1 MKEKSSFPHTIPT
14 WLQQPGRLGNVYA
27 FGMGFA
33 RILSCPE
40 RPITQIMLSYKTFRN
55 DETSEWVVFIHG
67 AGGSS
72 AVWFKQLRDF
82 RERYNILLVD
92 LRGHGRSST
101 YHGSGERYTLAS
113 ISQDVIDV
121 LAYENIPSAH
131 FVGVSLGTILIRQIV
146 DMAPDRVDSVI
157 YAGAVAGF
165 TWSARSLISL
175 GQTLRFLVPFRA
187 LYGTFAWIIMP
198 GRKAAEARRVF
209 RREARQVAPDEFHR
223 WIQLIPEVR
232 RRLGQ
237 WSASVS
243 ECRTLYL
250 MGGKDFMFL
259 PPARRMAQQSRNAFL
274 EVIEGVGHVCNIE
287 RPDLFNRM
295 ALAFL
300 SGHQT
305 EPQAALISPA

>member
-1 MKEKSSFPHTIPT
+1 
-14 WLQQPGRLGNVYA
+14 
-27 FGMGFA
+27 
-33 RILSCPE
+33 
-40 RPITQIMLSYKTFRN
+40 MLSYKTFRN
-55 DETSEWVVFIHG
+55 DDSSEWVVFIHG

-82 RERYNILLVD
+82 REQYNILLVD
-92 LRGHGRSST
+92 LRGHGRSSS
-101 YHGSGERYTLAS
+101 YHGTGERYTLAS

-121 LAYENIPSAH
+121 LSHEGIDSAH

-146 DMAPDRVDSVI
+146 DMAPERVDSVI

-165 TWSARSLISL
+165 TWSARSLISV

-187 LYGTFAWIIMP
+187 LYATFAWIIMP

-209 RREARQVAPDEFHR
+209 RREARQVAPEEFHR

-232 RRLGQ
+232 RRLRQ
-237 WSASVS
+237 WSASVT

-259 PPARRMAQQSRNAFL
+259 PPARRMASQSRNAFL
-274 EVIEGVGHVCNIE
+274 QVIEGVGHVCNIE

-295 ALAFL
+295 AIAFL
-300 SGHQT
+300 SGQQP
-305 EPQAALISPA
+305 EPQPAVISRA